1 MIWSR
6 QPNLDEL
13 NRNVRGTLVEHLG
26 IVFSALDEG
35 SLSATMPVDRRTH
48 QPAGLL
54 HGGASAALAET
65 IGSYASWLV
74 LGEGNGHVVGVEIN
88 ASHLRGVTEGLVTG
102 VARPLRL
109 GRTLHVWDIR
119 IADAAGE
126 PVCVARLTVAI
137 IPHRRRERAPDNE
150 VPPSP
155 DTDGARRTLP
165 PVQEV

>member
-6 QPNLDEL
+6 QPTLQEL
-13 NRNVRGTLVEHLG
+13 NDNVHDTLVDHLG
-26 IVFSALDEG
+26 IVFSAIDGE

-74 LGEGNGHVVGVEIN
+74 LGEDNGQVVGVEIN
-88 ASHLRGVTEGLVTG
+88 ASHLRGVSGGSVTG

-119 IADAAGE
+119 ISDAAGE
-126 PVCVARLTVAI
+126 LVCMSRLTVAV
-137 IPHRRRERAPDNE
+137 IPHRKHAR
-150 VPPSP
+150 PP
-155 DTDGARRTLP
+155 T
-165 PVQEV
+165 